1 MWYINEAVELSQ
13 SLVSLWKKYLIAVYF
28 CIQFIDTFLK
38 WIVFKLHTKLQ
49 LNIINYW
56 VSTLLLCITVLSEV
70 CDCSHRM

>member
-49 LNIINYW
+49 FKYYK
-56 VSTLLLCITVLSEV
+56 LLSGFQHFCFVLPY
-70 CDCSHRM
+70 

>member
-49 LNIINYW
+49 LNIINYLAGFN
-56 VSTLLLCITVLSEV
+56 TFALYYRTK
-70 CDCSHRM
+70 